1 MNKMEK
7 WNRLA
12 NPQVLEVIDNTDG
25 ISFIEFKNTEKI
37 RPKLAPP
44 IPLSISP
51 WVELSS
57 TKEYDNEEV
66 PKWLLKSLKS
76 EAVHG
81 KVVMIWED
89 YKRPGYPEFAEVML
103 SENYKWAFPLWKRGH
118 GLSIY
123 SFERGYAW
131 KATIFEGRYGFFR
144 INLNEYEKK

>member
-1 MNKMEK
+1 MDKREK
-7 WNRLA
+7 WKQMA

-44 IPLSISP
+44 IRLSISP

-57 TKEYDNEEV
+57 TKEYDNDEV
-66 PKWLLKSLKS
+66 LNWLLKSLKS
-76 EAVHG
+76 EAIHG
-81 KVVMIWED
+81 KVVMMWSD
-89 YKRPGYPEFAEVML
+89 YKRPGVPELAEVML
-103 SENYKWAFPLWKRGH
+103 SADYEWAIPLWKLGQD
-118 GLSIY
+118 LFIQ

-131 KATIFEGRYGFFR
+131 EVTEFDDRKSFCR